1 MKPEIAAR
9 RLNAFSSLGLNI
21 ALGGGL
27 PVDRIAKTQTPGASS
42 KTCPVAI
49 VVTQRAWLSVLSL
62 MLNVSSPQKS

>member
-1 MKPEIAAR
+1 MVHQYAWAIIAAR

-42 KTCPVAI
+42 KTCPVGHRRHPACLAQCAFI
-49 VVTQRAWLSVLSL
+49 DAKR
-62 MLNVSSPQKS
+62 